1 MSEIQNRVME
11 LSRDFQGRNSSIN
24 ENFKLLAQVD
34 ELADPN
40 LQSFVS
46 NDPRTLWNMGTFLL
60 QPNPLT
66 HTVTR
71 MDESPLDD
79 EQATAASI
87 VEKLL
92 ARVWRR
98 RNTANMRRGSASF
111 FWDLI
116 GNLTATGWFAV
127 PRMAEGGNLFVD
139 FWEPS
144 KTYPNFSGDLDIG
157 LYELGRMQV
166 SNMRDAK
173 RRAIKNGWD
182 ARGILNPDHAIVA
195 EYQLWEKRLDGSIW
209 HGVAFGAA
217 EIKPM
222 TQVTHLNEI
231 PVSIGAV
238 GGIPSNAE
246 TFWQTIHTSD
256 KLGGIT
262 RADRNSMRGQSI
274 MATNEKVFAQ
284 LNVQQ
289 TFLQQLLHDI
299 ANPKTYEKSMGNKK
313 IVTSADDWQKRG
325 AHFYLGQTD
334 ELGAIAFPSIP
345 PEGTQLLFSLRNMI
359 QRGGFS
365 DITFGNIVNEVTAL
379 VMAQS
384 AESAQQVIFPFHQA
398 GEFVF
403 SEVSTVWMQGLLKNP
418 KGFGKVISQAEVE
431 ALKILQPLQQELEV
445 QSSYAIKVPGDLAA
459 RLSMAKSAS
468 PSFAIGADTAMK
480 MFVPEI
486 VDARKERENV
496 RQDKAEQHPAWIAV
510 NTIHNLRE
518 ASRELAQDNPRLSQL
533 YDNVANV
540 MQEQVTQQQV
550 PTPNQGGQQDSALST
565 LLGDR

>member
-1 MSEIQNRVME
+1 MN
-11 LSRDFQGRNSSIN
+11 LSHEFQGRNAAIA

-71 MDESPLDD
+71 IDESPLDD
-79 EQATAASI
+79 EQSTAADI
-87 VEKLL
+87 VSKLL
-92 ARVWRR
+92 ARTWRR
-98 RNTANMRRGSASF
+98 RNNANMRRGSASF
-111 FWDLI
+111 FWDVI
-116 GNLTATGWFAV
+116 GNLTATGWFAI
-127 PRMAEGGNLFVD
+127 PRMAESGSLFVD

-144 KTYPNFSGDLDIG
+144 KTYPNFSDDIDIG
-157 LYELGRMQV
+157 LYELGRMQITR
-166 SNMRDAK
+166 MKDAK
-173 RRAIKNGWD
+173 RRAAKNGWD
-182 ARGILNPDHAIVA
+182 TRGILNPDHAIVA
-195 EYQLWEKRLDGSIW
+195 EYQLWERFPDGTVR
-209 HGVAFGAA
+209 HGVSFGAA
-217 EIKPM
+217 EVKPM
-222 TQVTHLNEI
+222 TVAPNLREI

-246 TFWQTIHTSD
+246 TFWQTVHTSD
-256 KLGGIT
+256 RQHGGIV

-313 IVTSADDWQKRG
+313 IVNNADDWQKRG
-325 AHFYLGQTD
+325 AHFYLGQQD

-398 GEFVF
+398 GEFIF
-403 SEVSTVWMQGLLKNP
+403 SEVDTVWLEGLLRNP
-418 KGFGKVISQAEVE
+418 AGFGNHVSQAEVE
-431 ALKILQPLQQELEV
+431 ALKILRPIGQELEA
-445 QSSYAIKVPGDLAA
+445 QASYAIKVPGDLAA

-468 PSFAIGADTAMK
+468 PNFAISADTAMK

-496 RQDKAEQHPAWIAV
+496 RQDKAEQHPAWISI

-533 YDNVANV
+533 YDSVANV
-540 MQEQVTQQQV
+540 MQENVTQQQV
-550 PTPNQGGQQDSALST
+550 PSPNQGGQQDAVLST
-565 LLGDR
+565 LMGDR